1 MSDAEADHVG
11 TGIVIDMED
20 SEPGE
25 EAQALRPRP
34 DRQVNNDPSISVS
47 HKE

>member
-1 MSDAEADHVG
+1 MTDDANMRYQAFS
-11 TGIVIDMED
+11 IVCVTFVAK
-20 SEPGE
+20 

-34 DRQVNNDPSISVS
+34 DRQVTNDPSISVS